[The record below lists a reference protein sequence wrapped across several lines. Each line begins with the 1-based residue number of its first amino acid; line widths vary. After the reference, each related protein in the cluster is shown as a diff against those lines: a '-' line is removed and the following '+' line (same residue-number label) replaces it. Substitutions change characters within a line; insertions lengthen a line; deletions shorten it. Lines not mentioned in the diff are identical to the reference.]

1 MIKTITERSLHE
13 VLKRM
18 RAEGVSLKDTE
29 GFGINVDQSGH
40 IYVVYMDEEAE
51 TGVIDTSAGEAGMC
65 AYINPNQDATD
76 YSNQTIEIGIVES
89 EVTIASAAE
98 AITHSSG
105 NSWTH
110 TLAEAATGIYI
121 KPNTVVVAASGDA
134 PALKDDGLGSI
145 VTSDHR
151 LKKVGTVD
159 YNTGA
164 VAIAY
169 PAKTAPLS
177 TATINIGYKYSALP
191 NTTVFPK
198 MVNLSHIV
206 FELSASAKTVS
217 FSLYDNNPA
226 ISTPNVSSVFAT
238 TAASA
243 TYGGAEYVT
252 EHFCDGRVS
261 MNSNTLATDR
271 QVRWMKMSASGG
283 YIKAVY
289 VYWNKLSS

>member
-1 MIKTITERSLHE
+1 
-13 VLKRM
+13 
-18 RAEGVSLKDTE
+18 
-29 GFGINVDQSGH
+29 
-40 IYVVYMDEEAE
+40 MDEESE
-51 TGVIDTSAGEAGMC
+51 TGVIDTSAGEAGMSAWQNPGVNKS
-65 AYINPNQDATD
+65 AYETNTSQPVV
-76 YSNQTIEIGIVES
+76 IEIGIVES

-121 KPNTVVVAASGDA
+121 KPNTVVVAASGNA

-151 LKKVGTVD
+151 LKKVGTIN

-191 NTTVFPK
+191 TTTVFPK
-198 MVNLSHIV
+198 LVNLSHIV
-206 FELSASAKTVS
+206 FEVSVASSLVS
-217 FSLYDNNPA
+217 FALYDNNPG
-226 ISTPNVSSVFAT
+226 ISSNAVPTVFGQT
-238 TAASA
+238 TGTSQH
-243 TYGGAEYVT
+243 TQGGEFVT
-252 EHFCDGRVS
+252 EYFCDSRVS
-261 MNSNTLATDR
+261 MNLNTLASDR
-271 QVRWMKMSASGG
+271 QVRWMKMTSTTG